1 MSDFEKLFSQIKQ
14 LATVVTDE
22 NYNEYSKQG
31 YDILM
36 RIHDSG
42 MTQNQVYSIFFQYY
56 NRLEDGLSK
65 DWFAEMLDY
74 LCGWCDPEKYIWK
87 NNTSDS
93 LQNESAGKFF

>member
-22 NYNEYSKQG
+22 NYNEYSKRG

-42 MTQNQVYSIFFQYY
+42 MTQNQVYSIFSILQQVRRWIIK
-56 NRLEDGLSK
+56 RLVCRDVRLYM
-65 DWFAEMLDY
+65 WVV
-74 LCGWCDPEKYIWK
+74 
-87 NNTSDS
+87 
-93 LQNESAGKFF
+93 